1 VKRRL
6 LESAPDTDAL
16 QQPRVRD
23 NFPEM
28 KALIIVDL
36 QNDFLPGGA
45 LPVPHGDEVIPL
57 ANELQSR
64 FDIVVATK
72 DWHPPNHGSFAAN
85 HPGKKPGDRIIL
97 DGIEQILWPTHCVRN
112 THGAQFASAFH
123 TSRIAHVFH
132 KGIDPLIDSYS
143 TFFDNAHRRHTGLAH
158 YLSERSI
165 KNVYLVGLALDYCVK
180 YSALD
185 ARQLGLNTHVI
196 LDGCRG
202 IDLEPGDIDRALDE
216 MKRAGAKM
224 LKSAE
229 L

>member
-1 VKRRL
+1 M
-6 LESAPDTDAL
+6 T
-16 QQPRVRD
+16 
-23 NFPEM
+23 
-28 KALIIVDL
+28 ALIIVDL

-45 LPVPHGDEVIPL
+45 LAVPHGDEVIPV
-57 ANELQSR
+57 ANELQQK
-64 FDIVVATK
+64 FELVLATK
-72 DWHPPNHGSFAAN
+72 DWHPREHGSFAAN

-97 DGIEQILWPTHCVRN
+97 DGIEQILWPVHCVQD
-112 THGAQFASAFH
+112 TSGAEFAAAFD

-132 KGIDPLIDSYS
+132 KGIERNIDSYS

-158 YLSERSI
+158 YLQKRAI
-165 KNVYLVGLALDYCVK
+165 KDIYLMGLALDYCVK

-202 IDLEPGDIDRALDE
+202 IELEPGNIDRALDE
-216 MKRAGAKM
+216 MKRAGAVL
-224 LKSAE
+224 LKSSQ